1 MHYGASQ
8 SEIDSPGKV
17 IQIKLIFSTEPSIYS
32 ICQSG
37 LDRSPYEAFNHFLL
51 QVDAYDF
58 SCGTDHAC
66 ERQREK
72 SLATSYI
79 QSCHALFDVCDK

>member
-32 ICQSG
+32 ICQSS

-51 QVDAYDF
+51 
-58 SCGTDHAC
+58 
-66 ERQREK
+66 
-72 SLATSYI
+72 
-79 QSCHALFDVCDK
+79 